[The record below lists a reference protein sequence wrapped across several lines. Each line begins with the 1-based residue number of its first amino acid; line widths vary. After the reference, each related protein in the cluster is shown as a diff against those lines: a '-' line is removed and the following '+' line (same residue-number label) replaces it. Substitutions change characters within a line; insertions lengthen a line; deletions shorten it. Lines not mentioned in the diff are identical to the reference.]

1 MNNYSLDLA
10 YVEINSEKYLNV
22 ISYQEKLSLSSLP
35 EIALEF
41 LVEKKLIL
49 MKSFMLRLLLLKTT

>member
-10 YVEINSEKYLNV
+10 YVEINSEQYLNV

-35 EIALEF
+35 EVELEF
-41 LVEKKLIL
+41 LVEKKLTL
-49 MKSFMLRLLLLKTT
+49 MKSFMLRLLLLKIT

>member
-49 MKSFMLRLLLLKTT
+49 MKSFMLRLLLLKIT